1 MSNLIITK
9 GTYDKFLSLRP
20 VFKHLLDAFLAENS
34 IQVVYSITNTITYNE
49 LASLFV
55 KFVFEKIQLTNLV
68 DREQICLAV
77 KTYGNKQAIQR
88 HYINFDYVN
97 HTITW
102 RGEIYHLEPNVLVHF
117 KASEKSTATEAGVDD
132 PSAVMLIIKKQIMKA
147 ERAHV
152 VDDIIAKL
160 QGSLIVA
167 ENDYAV
173 GGIQKSNGKYHDRIR
188 VMLNN
193 KVVAIGITIDTSV
206 DKSFCREYDRA
217 LGLKVV
223 KTEIRPEDIKIVQAE
238 YGAAISDKNN
248 KKCFYVGDGVN
259 AAFVTRVGDRYLTL
273 NPTDN
278 VAKLANRIGSHK
290 FIPAKLENVEA
301 SKLISQLSD
310 GRYACTYGMPMTTII
325 HDGGFN
331 NGSGAAVCTKPI
343 HYIIDKT
350 LRGVFAIDQLE
361 QSYLNSLSR
370 NREEQ
375 LEQIGTRL

>member
-1 MSNLIITK
+1 MPNIIITK
-9 GTYDKFLSLRP
+9 GTYDRFGALRP
-20 VFKHLLDAFLAENS
+20 VFKHLLDAFIAENS
-34 IQVVYSITNTITYNE
+34 IEIVYSITNTITYNE
-49 LASLFV
+49 LASKFV

-68 DREQICLAV
+68 DNEQICLAV
-77 KTYGNKQAIQR
+77 KTYGNKQALQH

-97 HTITW
+97 HTIEW
-102 RGEIYHLEPNVLVHF
+102 RGEVYHLEPNVLVHF
-117 KASEKSTATEAGVDD
+117 KASEKATATEVGVYN

-152 VDDIIAKL
+152 VDDILASL
-160 QGSLIVA
+160 QGSLIIA
-167 ENDYAV
+167 ENDYSV
-173 GGIQKSNGKYHDRIR
+173 GGIQKSNGNYYDRIR
-188 VMLNN
+188 VMLDN
-193 KVVAIGITIDTSV
+193 KVVAVGIAIDTKL
-206 DKSFCREYDRA
+206 DKSFCREYNHV

-223 KTEIRPEDIKIVQAE
+223 KTEIRPQDIKIVQE
-238 YGAAISDKNN
+238 HFGAAISDKNN

-259 AAFVTRVGDRYLTL
+259 AAFVSRVGDKYLTL

-290 FIPAKLENVEA
+290 FIPAKLEKVEA
-301 SKLISQLSD
+301 SKLVSELSN
-310 GRYACTYGMPMTTII
+310 GEHACTYGMPLTTII

-350 LRGVFAIDQLE
+350 LRGTFAIDQLE
-361 QSYLNSLSR
+361 QGYLNRLSR

-375 LEQIGTRL
+375 